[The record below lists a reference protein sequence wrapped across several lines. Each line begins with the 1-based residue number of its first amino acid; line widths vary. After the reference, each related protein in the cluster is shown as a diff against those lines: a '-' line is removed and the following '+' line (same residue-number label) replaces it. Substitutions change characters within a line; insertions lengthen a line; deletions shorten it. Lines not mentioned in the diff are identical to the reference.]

1 MKFPSIFRTASP
13 MRFDIKP
20 RHYDP
25 VKEEIE
31 QRTARIKRELEA
43 EGLLSNGK
51 DQAIEDA
58 YRSAEGSSIRGAFT
72 QGSPIRNKPSA
83 LFSSAGMLRMIILL
97 VLVGTITGYLYW
109 GIEALYTL
117 LYIGIGIAV
126 VLFLIRLK
134 GKTNE

>member
-1 MKFPSIFRTASP
+1 

-43 EGLLSNGK
+43 DGLLSNGK